1 MEGGKTTGMGALGSN
16 MEKQCHGNFL
26 EPMSVTLVRTC
37 SNGGYRA

>member
-26 EPMSVTLVRTC
+26 EPMQVIVTMTL
-37 SNGGYRA
+37 